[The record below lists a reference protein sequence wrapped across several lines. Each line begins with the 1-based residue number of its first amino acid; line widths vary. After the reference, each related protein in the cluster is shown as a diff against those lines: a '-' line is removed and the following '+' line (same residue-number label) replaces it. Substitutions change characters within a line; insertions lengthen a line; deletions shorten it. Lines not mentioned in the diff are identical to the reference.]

1 MTAQAG
7 PRPLPLRAYRAR
19 GVSVVVTPRYLLV
32 CLTLVVLALVA
43 GVAAVLVGEVQMSM
57 SRLWVTIHGDGNT
70 LEQYLVFDSRLPRV
84 VGAVVVGA
92 ALGLSGS
99 IFQTVSRNPLGSPDV
114 IGFETGASTGG
125 LIALLVLGTGFAGAS
140 VGAVTG
146 GVATAIVVYCLA
158 LTNGVDGLRLVL
170 IGVGTGM
177 LLLSVNSMLIV
188 KANIYDA
195 QSAGGW
201 LVGTLAGAGWD
212 ELKWLALGIAVLGAA
227 ALGLSRALLLSEL
240 SDESAAGLGQRTGR
254 VRLAAIV
261 VGVLL
266 SSLAVAAAGPIVFV
280 ALTAPQIAR
289 RLTGASGPNLL
300 ASALTGSL
308 LLVLSD
314 HAARELFQPRQVP
327 VGVVTGFLGG
337 IFLAWLLTREWR
349 KGRA

>member
-1 MTAQAG
+1 M
-7 PRPLPLRAYRAR
+7 
-19 GVSVVVTPRYLLV
+19 
-32 CLTLVVLALVA
+32 
-43 GVAAVLVGEVQMSM
+43 
-57 SRLWVTIHGDGNT
+57 
-70 LEQYLVFDSRLPRV
+70 
-84 VGAVVVGA
+84 
-92 ALGLSGS
+92 
-99 IFQTVSRNPLGSPDV
+99 
-114 IGFETGASTGG
+114 
-125 LIALLVLGTGFAGAS
+125 
-140 VGAVTG
+140 
-146 GVATAIVVYCLA
+146 ATAIVVYCLA